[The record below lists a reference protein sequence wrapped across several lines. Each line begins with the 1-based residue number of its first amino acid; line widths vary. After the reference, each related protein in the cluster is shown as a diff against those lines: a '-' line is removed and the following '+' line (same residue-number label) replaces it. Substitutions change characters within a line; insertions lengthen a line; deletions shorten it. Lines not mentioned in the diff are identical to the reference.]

1 MLLRLFC
8 LIALV
13 IATVLCLAIG
23 AFESYMWLLWL
34 PLMALGIV
42 LLQLVLAFL
51 FLLVLAS
58 AVDLKKEQNHDSK
71 LYRKTIELYLDAA
84 LPPLR
89 WNIKTKGMDK
99 VPADGRFLVVCNH
112 VSLADPVVLLH
123 VFAGRQLAFI
133 SKQENQ
139 SLFIVGKVMHKML
152 CQPINRENDREA
164 LKTIVKCI
172 QILRDDKASVAVFPE
187 GYIHPDRKLH
197 HFRSGVFKIAQKAE
211 VPIVVCTLKNTL
223 NAIPNLL
230 HHRHSNIEASVLEVI
245 YPEEFMELHT
255 TDIAQR
261 VYEIMAADLGPENV
275 SQEEN
280 A

>member
-23 AFESYMWLLWL
+23 EFESYMWLLWL

-58 AVDLKKEQNHDSK
+58 AVDLKKEQDHDSK

-139 SLFIVGKVMHKML
+139 GLFIVGKVMHKML

-245 YPEEFMELHT
+245 YPEEFIELHT

>member
-261 VYEIMAADLGPENV
+261 VYEIMAADLGPENI

>member
-13 IATVLCLAIG
+13 IATVLCLVIG

-51 FLLVLAS
+51 FLLVLTA
-58 AVDLKKEQNHDSK
+58 AVDLKKEQDHDSK
-71 LYRKTIELYLDAA
+71 LYRKTVELYLDAA

-164 LKTIVKCI
+164 LKTIIKCI

-197 HFRSGVFKIAQKAE
+197 HFRSGVFKIAQKAQ

-245 YPEEFMELHT
+245 YPAEFVDLHT